1 MTMTQAR
8 RRPHG
13 TARTAVAGRRRLLR
27 VQTVSIDLDGRRVFA
42 GTAEVRLS
50 PKEFELLRLLLENA
64 GTIIGRRELL
74 DTVWCPGYPGDN
86 KTLETHIRRLRRKL
100 GPPAPAMIRTVR
112 GTGYIFD
119 VAADQLTGPQE

>member
-1 MTMTQAR
+1 
-8 RRPHG
+8 
-13 TARTAVAGRRRLLR
+13 
-27 VQTVSIDLDGRRVFA
+27 VSIDLDGRRVFA

-64 GTIIGRRELL
+64 GRILDRRELL
-74 DTVWCPGYPGDN
+74 DTVWCPGYPSAN

-100 GPPAPAMIRTVR
+100 GAPASAMIRTVR

-119 VAADQLTGPQE
+119 VAADQLTGPAQ